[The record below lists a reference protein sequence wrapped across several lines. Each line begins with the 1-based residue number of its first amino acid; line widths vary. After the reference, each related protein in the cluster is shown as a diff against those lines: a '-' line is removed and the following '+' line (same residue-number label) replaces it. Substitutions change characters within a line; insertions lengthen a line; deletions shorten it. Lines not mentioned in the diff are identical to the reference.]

1 MALLTGFIGI
11 DRYQDGRIRDL
22 TGAKRDAVA
31 LWALFS
37 DTLQDTNSRLLVDGN
52 ASLANVEALLN
63 DTLGRAT
70 ENDVVVL
77 SFAGHGTPDH
87 RLVVNDSDFENIGP
101 TTLDMSEIAK
111 RFRETKAKA
120 VLLLLDC
127 CFSGGAPARVLE
139 NAAVSRDAVTQLGEI
154 AGRGRILFS
163 ASNVDEPA
171 LEDPSTRHGLFT
183 KSIIDNLTGAAG
195 TLSAVSLIDAVV
207 RDVRAAAA
215 KFGRIQTPVMLG
227 HIEGELLLPQLR
239 PGANFQKFFPE
250 LTAKKVSANFS
261 DLSAYGIDAAVT
273 MEWSIRY
280 PAGLNALQLK
290 AINEYGVLNGESLLV
305 VAPTSAGKTFI
316 GEVAALKAIGQ
327 GQKAVFLLP
336 YKALVNEKYEDFR
349 ELYGEKLGLR
359 IVRCSGD
366 WQDQVGE
373 FLRGKYDIAFLT
385 YEKFLGLSLSASYI
399 LNQIGLV
406 VLDEAQFI
414 SDPGRG
420 INVELL
426 LTNIVSAR
434 ARGISPQLVALSAVI
449 GDAASFD
456 RWLGARLL
464 VEVDRPVPLVEGVL
478 DRSGTLQRLD
488 AGAAV
493 SVDLLPRHLIR
504 QRRDKP
510 SSQDVIVPLVRFLV
524 EKKEKVIVFRNARGS
539 AGGCAE
545 YLAAELGLS
554 PATAVL
560 DTLPQRDRS
569 TTSERLERS
578 LRGGV
583 AFHSSDL
590 SREERSAVEKAFRN
604 PHGEVRVLVATT
616 TVAAGVN
623 TPASTVVIVETDFF
637 SGDGPKPFTVAQYKN
652 MAGRAG
658 RLGFETEGK
667 AIILADTSH
676 ERGRLFRQY
685 VEGQPEPITSSFNPR
700 HPETWVIRLLAQVGD
715 VTRGQVLELVANTYG
730 GFLAAMAQQGWQD
743 GIRPQ
748 INDLID
754 RMLADELLEQED
766 EQVRLTILGRACAES
781 PLAFESAL
789 RLVEMVKLM
798 GAHQVT
804 PEILMALIQALS
816 ETDDDYTPMGRGQS
830 EAGRPGALNIK
841 FGFPVAGALRRR
853 AADDKTYY
861 ARCKRALILGDWIDG
876 APLQDIENRY
886 SVNAFSRVGHGDIRG
901 FADGTRFLLE
911 PAMRIAAILR
921 GTSESDEAID
931 LFLRRLELGLPAAA
945 LPLTELPGALLRGD
959 YLALFDAGVRT
970 PEGAAALPEAELIRL
985 VGPANAQ
992 AIRQSAS

>member
-22 TGAKRDAVA
+22 TGAKRDATA

-37 DTLQDTNSRLLVDGN
+37 DTLQDRNSRLLVDGD
-52 ASLANVEALLN
+52 ASLENIKRLLD
-63 DTLGRAT
+63 DTLGSAT

-77 SFAGHGTPDH
+77 SFAGHGSPDH
-87 RLVVNDSDFENIGP
+87 RLVVSDSDFENVGS
-101 TTLDMSEIAK
+101 TTLDMAEIAK

-127 CFSGGAPARVLE
+127 CFSGGAPARVLD
-139 NAAVSRDAVTQLGEI
+139 NAPVTRDAGTALGEI
-154 AGRGRILFS
+154 AGRGRVLFS
-163 ASNVDEPA
+163 ASNSDEPA

-183 KSIIDNLTGAAG
+183 KSIIDNLLAATD
-195 TLSAVSLIDAVV
+195 TLSAVALVDAVV

-227 HIEGELLLPQLR
+227 HIEGELALPQLR
-239 PGANFQKFFPE
+239 RGANFQKCFPE
-250 LTAKKVSANFS
+250 LAATKVSANFS
-261 DLSAYGIDAAVT
+261 DLAAYGIDLAVT
-273 MEWSIRY
+273 TEWTARY
-280 PAGLNALQLK
+280 PTGLNALQLK
-290 AINEYGVLNGESLLV
+290 AINEYGVLNGDSLLV

-316 GEVAALKAIGQ
+316 GEVAALRAIGQ

-336 YKALVNEKYEDFR
+336 YKALVNEKYEDFN
-349 ELYGEKLGLR
+349 ELYGDKLGLR
-359 IVRCSGD
+359 IIRCSGD
-366 WQDQVGE
+366 WQDQVGQ

-385 YEKFLGLSLSASYI
+385 YEKFLGLSLSAPYI

-420 INVELL
+420 ITVELL

-434 ARGISPQLVALSAVI
+434 ARGINPQVVALSAVI
-449 GDAASFD
+449 GNTTSFD
-456 RWLGARLL
+456 RWLGAKLL
-464 VEVDRPVPLVEGVL
+464 VEVDRPIPLVEGVL
-478 DRSGTLQRLD
+478 DRSGTLQRID
-488 AGAAV
+488 AGVVV

-524 EKKEKVIVFRNARGS
+524 EKGEKVIVFRNARGS
-539 AGGCAE
+539 SGGCAE
-545 YLAAELGLS
+545 YLAVELGLA
-554 PATAVL
+554 PATTVL
-560 DTLPQRDRS
+560 DALPQRDRS
-569 TTSERLERS
+569 TTSERLRRS
-578 LRGGV
+578 LGGGV

-604 PHGEVRVLVATT
+604 PQGEVRVLVATT

-637 SGDGPKPFTVAQYKN
+637 TGDGPKPFTVAQYKN

-676 ERGRLFRQY
+676 ERSRLFRRY
-685 VEGQPEPITSSFNPR
+685 VEGEPEPIVSSFDPR
-700 HPETWVIRLLAQVGD
+700 HPETWVIRLLAQVAD
-715 VTRGQVLELVANTYG
+715 VTKEQVLELVANTYG
-730 GFLAAMAQQGWQD
+730 GFLAAMAQLGWQD
-743 GIRPQ
+743 EIRPR
-748 INDLID
+748 INILVDRLI
-754 RMLADELLEQED
+754 ADELLEQEGD
-766 EQVRLTILGRACAES
+766 KLRLTILGRACAES

-789 RLVEMVKLM
+789 RLVEMVKQM
-798 GAHQVT
+798 GTEQVS
-804 PEILMALIQALS
+804 PEILMALTQALP

-830 EAGRPGALNIK
+830 EAGRPGALSGK
-841 FGFPVAGALRRR
+841 FGHAVSGALRRR
-853 AADDKTYY
+853 ASDDKTYY
-861 ARCKRALILGDWIDG
+861 SRCKRALILADWIDG
-876 APLQDIENRY
+876 TPIQDIENRY
-886 SVNAFSRVGHGDIRG
+886 SANAFSRVGHGDIRG

-921 GTSESDEAID
+921 GTSESEETID

-945 LPLTELPGALLRGD
+945 LPLTKLPGALLRGD
-959 YLALFDAGVRT
+959 YLALLNSGITEPSEAK
-970 PEGAAALPEAELIRL
+970 ALPEAALAEL
-985 VGPANAQ
+985 VGIVNAKIIKT
-992 AIRQSAS
+992 A